1 MELNQEQIM
10 KIQMM
15 EQEVNYLNQQLQ
27 LIDENIK
34 EMNQI
39 SDSLGEIKKGNEIL
53 SNLGKKIYLPVEVK
67 DDKLVVEVGRGNYV
81 KKSISETKEILERE
95 NNKLMEGKGKI
106 IERLNFLQEE
116 MSRMLMEL
124 QKEQIANVPKDS
136 KKEESIEDL
145 AENK

>member
-1 MELNQEQIM
+1 
-10 KIQMM
+10 M

-34 EMNQI
+34 EMTQI
-39 SDSLGEIKKGNEIL
+39 SDSLEGISKGNEIL

-67 DDKLVVEVGRGNYV
+67 DDKLVVEVGKGNYV
-81 KKSISETKEILERE
+81 KKSVSETKEILERE

-106 IERLNFLQEE
+106 IERLDFLQEE
-116 MSRMLMEL
+116 MSKMLMEL
-124 QKEQIANVPKDS
+124 QKAQIG

>member
-34 EMNQI
+34 EMTQI
-39 SDSLGEIKKGNEIL
+39 SGSLGEIKKGNEIL

-67 DDKLVVEVGRGNYV
+67 DDKLIVEVGRGNYV
-81 KKSISETKEILERE
+81 KKSISETKAIIEKE
-95 NNKLMEGKGKI
+95 NSNLMSGKGKI
-106 IERLNFLQEE
+106 IERLDFLQEE
-116 MSRMLMEL
+116 MSKMLMKL
-124 QKEQIANVPKDS
+124 QKEQIANISEND

-145 AENK
+145 AEGK

>member
-1 MELNQEQIM
+1 MELNQEEIM

-34 EMNQI
+34 EMTQI
-39 SDSLGEIKKGNEIL
+39 SDSLEGISKGNEIL

-67 DDKLVVEVGRGNYV
+67 DDKLGVEVGKGNYV
-81 KKSISETKEILERE
+81 KKSVSETKEILERE

-106 IERLNFLQEE
+106 IERLDFLQEE
-116 MSRMLMEL
+116 MSKMLMEL
-124 QKEQIANVPKDS
+124 QKAQIG

>member
-1 MELNQEQIM
+1 
-10 KIQMM
+10 M

-34 EMNQI
+34 EMTQI

-67 DDKLVVEVGRGNYV
+67 DDKLIVEVGRGNYV
-81 KKSISETKEILERE
+81 KKSISETKAIIEKE
-95 NNKLMEGKGKI
+95 NSNLMSGKGKI
-106 IERLNFLQEE
+106 IERLDFLQEE
-116 MSRMLMEL
+116 MSKMLMKL
-124 QKEQIANVPKDS
+124 QKEQIANISEND

-145 AENK
+145 AEGK

>member
-1 MELNQEQIM
+1 MELNQEEIM

-34 EMNQI
+34 EMTQI
-39 SDSLGEIKKGNEIL
+39 SDSLEGISKGNEIL

-67 DDKLVVEVGRGNYV
+67 DDKLVVEVGKGNYV
-81 KKSISETKEILERE
+81 KKSVSETKEILERE

-106 IERLNFLQEE
+106 IERLDFLQEE
-116 MSRMLMEL
+116 MSKMLMEL
-124 QKEQIANVPKDS
+124 QKAQIG

>member
-1 MELNQEQIM
+1 MELNQKQIM

-34 EMNQI
+34 EMTQI

-67 DDKLVVEVGRGNYV
+67 DDKLIVEVGRGNYV

-116 MSRMLMEL
+116 MSKMLMEL
-124 QKEQIANVPKDS
+124 QKEQIANISEND
-136 KKEESIEDL
+136 KKEENIEDL
-145 AENK
+145 AEGK